1 MDLGFWIL
9 QVVSSADFA
18 CEARYSEV
26 LAGFTIQIALAQ
38 GGEKYSGHR
47 DTGRQEASGC
57 VMAGMVEMHAGN
69 FRTSSTRVC
78 GLRFACFSRV
88 SFGFFS
94 VETILLLR
102 VLLSVGLCVGSC
114 VLFFGVGFFTWSW

>member
-47 DTGRQEASGC
+47 DADNVTLADKKRVAASWLAWLKC
-57 VMAGMVEMHAGN
+57 MLEN
-69 FRTSSTRVC
+69 FGQAALGFAVC
-78 GLRFACFSRV
+78 GLHAFHAFHLGSFQLKQSFWSV
-88 SFGFFS
+88 S
-94 VETILLLR
+94 
-102 VLLSVGLCVGSC
+102 C
-114 VLFFGVGFFTWSW
+114 